1 MKLPHD
7 LSGAKRAKALGRVG
21 YEVARRTGS
30 HVRLTND
37 SQPQHDLTIPA
48 HDPLKVGT
56 LAAILGDVATHLNL
70 KIDRDKLLRR
80 LFD

>member
-1 MKLPHD
+1 MKLRRD
-7 LSGAKRAKALGRVG
+7 LSGAKREKALGRVG
-21 YEVARRTGS
+21 YEVARQTGS

-37 SQPQHDLTIPA
+37 SPPQHNLTIPP

-56 LAAILGDVATHLNL
+56 LAAILGDVATHL
-70 KIDRDKLLRR
+70 KIDRDELLRR